1 MFPLVLHNS
10 AVFLIILG
18 AIFDYKKANLCTTW
32 TDLEIVVMSKVR
44 AGETSYPLYVES
56 KNELTKQKETHRL
69 RQQTYGC
76 LYTLLYLKWITNKD
90 LL

>member
-1 MFPLVLHNS
+1 MILSFLAHCWRREQLHNS

-56 KNELTKQKETHRL
+56 KNELTKQKDS
-69 RQQTYGC
+69 QT
-76 LYTLLYLKWITNKD
+76 
-90 LL
+90 